1 MPDQASRSVPVLLSN
16 AVPTAA
22 EQRLALAVVVLS
34 TLAFAA
40 ATPYAKTPLPP
51 QPIFVAVYQS
61 ALAINDALTAALLLG
76 LFGLMRTRA
85 LLLLGGAYLFT
96 GVVAV
101 VHALSFPG
109 LFAAQGLLG
118 AGTQTT
124 AWLYMLWHGAFP
136 AAVIGYVLL
145 GQKQAPPSWR
155 TGVAVGLTPVA
166 AGLLVAAFTLLTT
179 AGERWLPPIMDGHR
193 YTPAMITVVALVWSA
208 SAVAAVTMWRHR
220 TRSVLDL
227 WLFVSMCAWVF
238 DIGLSAMFNGGRF
251 DLGFYAGRLYGLLAS
266 CLVLVTLLAQTLR
279 LYGQLAATNDTLRDL
294 AERDGLTGLFNR
306 RHFDLALRSE
316 LLRNAREQR
325 PLSLLLVDVDHFKHF
340 NDTHG
345 HLAGDTCLCAV
356 ARCVGRCAGRP
367 ADLAARFGGE
377 EFAVLL
383 PCTDAPGALRVAEQV
398 RAAVAANAPEH
409 GTPVTV
415 SVGAVTLWPQPGTR
429 PDEAIAA
436 ADGALYEAKA
446 AGRNRVA
453 RRLSIGGG
461 LNSLAA

>member
-22 EQRLALAVVVLS
+22 EQRLALAVVLLS

-40 ATPYAKTPLPP
+40 AAPYAKTPLAP
-51 QPIFVAVYQS
+51 QPVFVAVYQS
-61 ALAINDALTAALLLG
+61 ALAINDALTAVLLLG

-96 GVVAV
+96 GLVAL

-109 LFAAQGLLG
+109 LFAANGLLG

-136 AAVIGYVLL
+136 TAVIGYVLL
-145 GQKQAPPSWR
+145 GQDRAGLAWR
-155 TGVAVGLTPVA
+155 TDVVVALTA
-166 AGLLVAAFTLLTT
+166 AAAALLVAAFTLLTT
-179 AGERWLPPIMDGHR
+179 AGERWLPAIMDGHH
-193 YTPAMITVVALVWSA
+193 YTPSMLTVVTMVWST
-208 SAVAAVTMWRHR
+208 SAVAAATMWRHR
-220 TRSVLDL
+220 GRSVLDL

-238 DIGLSAMFNGGRF
+238 DIGLSAVFNAGRF

-266 CLVLVTLLAQTLR
+266 CLVLVTLLTQTLR
-279 LYGQLAATNDTLRDL
+279 LYGQLAAANDTLRDL

-345 HLAGDTCLCAV
+345 HLAGDTCLCTV
-356 ARCVGRCAGRP
+356 ARCVGRCVGRP

-398 RAAVAANAPEH
+398 RTAVAANAAQN

-415 SVGAVTLWPQPGTR
+415 SIGAVTLWPHPGTQ

-436 ADGALYEAKA
+436 ADSALYEAKA

-453 RRLSIGGG
+453 RRLSADAG
-461 LNSLAA
+461 LNTLAA

>member
-1 MPDQASRSVPVLLSN
+1 MPDQAPRSVPVLLSN
-16 AVPTAA
+16 AVPSPA
-22 EQRLALAVVVLS
+22 EQRLALAIVLLS
-34 TLAFAA
+34 TLVFAI
-40 ATPYAKTPLPP
+40 ATPFAKTQLPP
-51 QPIFVAVYQS
+51 QPVFIAVYQS
-61 ALAINDALTAALLLG
+61 ALAFNDAVTAALLLG

-85 LLLLGGAYLFT
+85 LLVLAGAYLFT
-96 GVVAV
+96 GLVAL

-109 LFAAQGLLG
+109 LFAPQGLLG

-136 AAVIGYVLL
+136 LGVIGYAAL
-145 GQKQAPPSWR
+145 GHRRAPPGWR
-155 TGVAVGLTPVA
+155 TGEAVALTTVA
-166 AGLLVAAFTLLTT
+166 AAVLVAAFTLLTT
-179 AGERWLPPIMDGHR
+179 AGEHWLPPIMDGNR
-193 YTPAMITVVALVWSA
+193 YTGTMIGVVTLVWSA
-208 SAVAAVTMWRHR
+208 SAVAAVAMWRHR
-220 TRSVLDL
+220 GRSVLDL

-238 DIGLSAMFNGGRF
+238 DIGLSALFNAGRF

-266 CLVLVTLLAQTLR
+266 SFVLVTLLAQTLR
-279 LYGQLAATNDTLRDL
+279 LYGQLAVANDTLRDL

-306 RHFDLALRSE
+306 RHFDQTLRAE

-345 HLAGDTCLCAV
+345 HLAGDACLCTV

-367 ADLAARFGGE
+367 ADVAARFGGE

-398 RAAVAANAPEH
+398 RAAVAANAADN

-415 SVGAVTLWPQPGTR
+415 SVGAATLWPQAGTR
-429 PDEAIAA
+429 PDEVIAA
-436 ADGALYEAKA
+436 ADGALYAAKA
-446 AGRNRVA
+446 GGRDRVVP
-453 RRLSIGGG
+453 LQ
-461 LNSLAA
+461 LNKAWTGLAA

>member
-1 MPDQASRSVPVLLSN
+1 MPDQASRSVPILLSS
-16 AVPTAA
+16 AVPSAA
-22 EQRLALAVVVLS
+22 EQRLALAVVLLS
-34 TLAFAA
+34 TLVFAIA
-40 ATPYAKTPLPP
+40 IPFAPTQLSP
-51 QPIFVAVYQS
+51 QPAFIAVYQS
-61 ALAINDALTAALLLG
+61 ALAFNDAVTAALLLG

-96 GVVAV
+96 GLVAL

-109 LFAAQGLLG
+109 LFAPEGLLG
-118 AGTQTT
+118 AGNQTT

-136 AAVIGYVLL
+136 LGVIGYAAM
-145 GQKQAPPSWR
+145 GHRKAPQGWR
-155 TGVAVGLTPVA
+155 TGEAVTLTIAA
-166 AGLLVAAFTLLTT
+166 AGGLVAAFTLLTT
-179 AGERWLPPIMDGHR
+179 AGEHWLPPIMDGHR
-193 YTPAMITVVALVWSA
+193 YTGTMIAVVTLVWSA
-208 SAVAAVTMWRHR
+208 SAVAAAVMWRHR

-238 DIGLSAMFNGGRF
+238 DIGLSALFNGGRF

-266 CLVLVTLLAQTLR
+266 SFVLVTLLAQTLR
-279 LYGQLAATNDTLRDL
+279 LYGQLAAANDTLRNL

-306 RHFDLALRSE
+306 RHFDEALRAE

-345 HLAGDTCLCAV
+345 HLAGDECLCVV

-398 RAAVAANAPEH
+398 RVAVAANASEN
-409 GTPVTV
+409 GTRVTV
-415 SVGAVTLWPQPGTR
+415 SVGAATLWPLPGTR
-429 PDEAIAA
+429 PDEVIAA
-436 ADGALYEAKA
+436 ADGALYAAKA
-446 AGRNRVA
+446 GGRDCVVP
-453 RRLSIGGG
+453 SH
-461 LNSLAA
+461 LNKAWTGLAA